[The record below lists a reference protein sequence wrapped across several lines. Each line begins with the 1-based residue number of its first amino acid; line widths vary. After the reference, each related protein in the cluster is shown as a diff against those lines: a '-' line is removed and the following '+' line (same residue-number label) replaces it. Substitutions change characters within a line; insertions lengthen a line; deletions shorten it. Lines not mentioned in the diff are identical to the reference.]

1 MTARQASQPL
11 PAPGFLWPVPAVLLS
26 CLVAIGLPEGSAL
39 RLLTAGV
46 ALLFLPGYAL
56 TLAAFPGS
64 RTEESEAE
72 TPLNRRY
79 FESAMSSLDPFE
91 RIALAVGFGV
101 CLMPVYGYVVE
112 VAGAAYDLWTAIVL
126 VSVATTLFTLLGVV
140 RFVLSPTDVDPPSP
154 FAHLAATVVDEV
166 SAPTPRQRALNV
178 AMVVVLV
185 LATASLAAAIASPAE
200 SPEYTTA
207 ALLTETDEGELVAD
221 GYPDRLQA
229 GETADLVLRVEN
241 RESRAVDYEVVVQIQ
256 RVSDDGTVT
265 EVSVRDR
272 FEATVEPRSAWEQ
285 DHRVTSDMSGERLR
299 LAYLVYKGESP
310 AEATISNSYRNLTL
324 WIGSEAST
332 AEEDVASQPVRAS
345 LSAMGADRADTG
357 SLAGDRSL
365 TGPTRTETGV
375 LSPAGRSTG
384 TPDEATDVGP
394 AGVGA
399 A

>member
-64 RTEESEAE
+64 RTEENEAE

-91 RIALAVGFGV
+91 RLALAVGFGV
-101 CLMPVYGYVVE
+101 CLMPVYGYVVA
-112 VAGAAYDLWTAIVL
+112 VAGAPYDLWTAIVL

-272 FEATVEPRSAWEQ
+272 FEQTVEPGAAWEQ

-299 LAYLVYKGESP
+299 LAYLVYMGESP
-310 AEATISNSYRNLTL
+310 AEPTISNSYRNLTL
-324 WIGSEAST
+324 WVGSERPAVTPDRTDS
-332 AEEDVASQPVRAS
+332 DS
-345 LSAMGADRADTG
+345 LSVEPAP
-357 SLAGDRSL
+357 
-365 TGPTRTETGV
+365 TGPTATATGRLPVPRGTE
-375 LSPAGRSTG
+375 AR
-384 TPDEATDVGP
+384 
-394 AGVGA
+394 
-399 A
+399 